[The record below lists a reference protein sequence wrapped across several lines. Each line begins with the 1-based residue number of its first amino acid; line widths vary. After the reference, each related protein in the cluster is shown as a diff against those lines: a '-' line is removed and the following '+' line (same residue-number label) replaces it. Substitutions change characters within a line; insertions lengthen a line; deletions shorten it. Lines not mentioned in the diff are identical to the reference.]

1 MIKHGLKV
9 VAVVAALGVAGCG
22 GDDSNKALSYSDF
35 SKQANEIC
43 GDVNA
48 KTEPISAKITGRVA
62 TDAPLFADLIPEI
75 QKGRDDFAKL
85 KAPDELKATA
95 DSFLSITD
103 QQIANAKKAETA
115 AKAGDQAGYIAVIKA
130 TQPLS
135 QQSKVEGSKLGAEEC
150 AK

>member
-9 VAVVAALGVAGCG
+9 VAVAAALGVAGCG
-22 GDDSNKALSYSDF
+22 GDSNKALSYSDF

-43 GDVNA
+43 KNVNA
-48 KTEPISAKITGRVA
+48 KTDPIGAKVTGNAA
-62 TDAPLFADLIPEI
+62 TDAPLFGQLIPEI
-75 QKGRDDFAKL
+75 QKGRDDLGKL
-85 KAPDELKATA
+85 KPPDELKATA

-103 QQIANAKKAETA
+103 QQIANAKKAEAA
-115 AKAGDQAGYIAVIKA
+115 AKAGDQAGYVAQIKA

-135 QQSKVEGSKLGAEEC
+135 AQSKVQGSKLGAAEC